1 MTTSVRKVN
10 KPVNSEDEQF
20 TTSSELFAA
29 QINSKQPIELQKSL
43 EGWIA
48 GIDWETL
55 TQNSKGE

>member
-10 KPVNSEDEQF
+10 KPANSVNEQF

-29 QINSKQPIELQKSL
+29 QKNSKQPIELQKSL
-43 EGWIA
+43 EGWVA

>member
-10 KPVNSEDEQF
+10 KPANLVNEQF

-29 QINSKQPIELQKSL
+29 QKNSKQPIELQKSL
-43 EGWIA
+43 EGWVA

>member
-10 KPVNSEDEQF
+10 KPVNSVDEQF

-29 QINSKQPIELQKSL
+29 QKNSKQPIELQKSL

-48 GIDWETL
+48 GIDWGL
-55 TQNSKGE
+55 